1 MSSTMRDP
9 WPYLTADVP
18 GVPGSIKRDY
28 ADFVVEE
35 IPAYE
40 PCGKG
45 DHVFFTI
52 EKAGLATMQAVH
64 DIARALGVP
73 SRQIGV
79 AGLKDARSV
88 SRQTLSVEHVDTQ
101 RVMAL
106 SLPRIRVLAASR
118 HTNKLRIGHLRGNR
132 FIIRMRDVAAERLAD
147 VRAVLDRLARR
158 GAPNYFGPQRF
169 GSRGDTWQL
178 GEALLRDDPEAL
190 VRVMCGSPCDFDT
203 GPVLTARRLFDRGEY
218 EAAARAWP
226 GMFRDNIH
234 VCRVM
239 AGGASARKA
248 VAAIHRNLKRFY
260 VEAFQAWLFNRVL
273 AERLP
278 LLDRILPGDLAWK
291 HANGAVFRVE
301 DATAEQPRADRFEI
315 SPTGP
320 LFGYRMTTAEREPG
334 RLEARILGETGLTD
348 ASFGQL
354 GPLSAPG
361 GRRPLRFQPSN
372 VSAEHGEDELGPFIE
387 LRFVLPS
394 GCYAT
399 SLLREIGKEHLSEG
413 RSEPE

>member
-1 MSSTMRDP
+1 MRDP
-9 WPYLTADVP
+9 WPCLTANVP

-28 ADFVVEE
+28 ADFLVEE

-73 SRQIGV
+73 SRSIGV

-88 SRQTLSVEHVDTQ
+88 SRQILSVEHVDTQ

-132 FIIRMRDVAAERLAD
+132 FVIRMRDVAIERLD
-147 VRAVLDRLARR
+147 DIRAVLDVLARR
-158 GAPNYFGPQRF
+158 GVPNYFGPQRF
-169 GSRGDTWQL
+169 GSRGDTWRL

-190 VRVMCGSPCDFDT
+190 VRCMCGSPSDVDT
-203 GPVLTARRLFDRGEY
+203 GPVLRARQLFERGEY
-218 EAAARAWP
+218 EAASRAWP

-234 VCRVM
+234 VCRVL
-239 AGGASARKA
+239 ASGASARKA
-248 VAAIHRNLKRFY
+248 VAAIHRNLKRFFI
-260 VEAFQAWLFNRVL
+260 EAYQAWLFNRVL

-278 LLDRILPGDLAWK
+278 QIDRILPGDLAWK

-301 DATAEQPRADRFEI
+301 DATAEQLRADRFDI

-320 LFGYRMTTAEREPG
+320 LFGYRMTTPELEPG
-334 RLEARILGETGLTD
+334 QLEARILGETGLSD
-348 ASFGQL
+348 ASFGRL

-361 GRRPLRFQPSN
+361 GRRPLRFQPGE
-372 VSAEHGEDELGPFIE
+372 VRAEHGEDERGPFIE

-399 SLLREIGKEHLSEG
+399 SLLREIGKEHLTEG
-413 RSEPE
+413 RSESP